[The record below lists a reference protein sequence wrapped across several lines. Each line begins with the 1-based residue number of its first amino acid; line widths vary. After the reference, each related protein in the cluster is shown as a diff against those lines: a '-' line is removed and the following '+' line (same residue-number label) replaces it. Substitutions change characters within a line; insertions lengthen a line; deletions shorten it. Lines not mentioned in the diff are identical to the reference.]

1 MGKVPSDE
9 LIDNIKKVAN
19 NTTPKAQNAH
29 DIKVDYL
36 GSYATVS
43 LHIELDGDM
52 SLNEVHKII
61 HVIQDNITEEIPE
74 IKYAMVHAC
83 PIGLQYN
90 HDQEIDK

>member
-1 MGKVPSDE
+1 
-9 LIDNIKKVAN
+9 
-19 NTTPKAQNAH
+19 
-29 DIKVDYL
+29 
-36 GSYATVS
+36 
-43 LHIELDGDM
+43 M